1 MKNVTVLYFAGV
13 RELTGIADEQLRV
26 TDGVGSVQGLLAY
39 LVRQRPELR
48 GRLAGVRV
56 ARNETF
62 DPFFSVRPERRALCA
77 RIAPSVSATGNS
89 PKINA
94 TSPCRAWRQ

>member
-62 DPFFSVRPERRALCA
+62 VDESEPVADGDVLAL
-77 RIAPSVSATGNS
+77 IPPVQGG
-89 PKINA
+89 
-94 TSPCRAWRQ
+94 